1 MKRARRQ
8 QGKGAIDLI
17 EEATHLLRTAPAAT
31 LAAYYTG
38 AIPFILGLLFFWADM
53 SRSAFA
59 NQHLAESA
67 LGVGALFVWMKFWQ
81 AIFARRI
88 RAHIAV
94 EPPAQMNFRRVLNLM
109 VAQTVLQPLGLFVI
123 PLSMVPAIPFS
134 WVYAFYQNVTALAD
148 GDDIG
153 TSGLF
158 KKSWRQATLWPRQ
171 NHLVL
176 LIMLAFGFYIFLNW
190 ATVCLTLPGLFKML
204 FGVESTF
211 SKSPYAMLN
220 TTFFAGMFSL
230 TYLCVDPIL
239 KTIYSLRCFYGEA
252 LQTGEDLKAELK
264 FCAMAPQKLAAIF
277 LILLAIFVA
286 LPATAE
292 EATAPAIPPSD
303 EKLSPVDLDH
313 AITRTIHEPKYTWR
327 MPRDKIIEP
336 DSDESVFAKFFE
348 KIGIMLRQWVRTALE
363 WLDRWLQKFFHNRPN
378 ASSENSA
385 AGYGWIM
392 TVEILLYA
400 LVAGVLAALVIF
412 LFRVWRGRRRTPPA
426 VAEAIFP
433 LPDLADEN
441 IRADQLPEDGWTRLG
456 RELLERGEY
465 RLAMRA
471 FYLASLAYLAG
482 RNLISIARFKSNR
495 DYERELTRR
504 AHSFQN
510 LLAVFGDNLLAFE
523 RVWYGT
529 HEVNRELA
537 GQFALSLEKLKAAG

>member
-8 QGKGAIDLI
+8 QCKGAFDLI
-17 EEATHLLRTAPAAT
+17 EEATHLLRTAPTAT
-31 LAAYYTG
+31 LAVYYTG
-38 AIPFILGLLFFWADM
+38 VIPFILGLLYFWADM
-53 SRSAFA
+53 SRSPFA
-59 NQHLAESA
+59 NQHLTESA

-81 AIFARRI
+81 AIFARRV
-88 RAHIAV
+88 RAHLAA
-94 EPPAQMNFRRVLNLM
+94 EPPAQMNFRRVLNLI
-109 VAQTVLQPLGLFVI
+109 VAQTILQPLGLFVI
-123 PLSMVPAIPFS
+123 PLSMVPAIPFA

-148 GDDIG
+148 GDDTG
-153 TSGLF
+153 ASGLF

-176 LIMLAFGFYIFLNW
+176 LVMLAFAFYIFLNW
-190 ATVCLTLPGLFKML
+190 ATVCLLLPGLFKML

-220 TTFFAGMFSL
+220 TTFFAAMFSL
-230 TYLCVDPIL
+230 SYLCVDPIL
-239 KTIYSLRCFYGEA
+239 KTIYSIRCFYGEA
-252 LQTGEDLKAELK
+252 VQTGEDLKAELK
-264 FCAMAPQKLAAIF
+264 FCAMAPQKLAAIS
-277 LILLAIFVA
+277 LILLAIFFA

-292 EATAPAIPPSD
+292 EATVPGIPPPI
-303 EKLSPVDLDH
+303 EKLSPMDLDR
-313 AITRTIHEPKYTWR
+313 AITQTIHEPKYTWR
-327 MPRDKIIEP
+327 MPRDNIVESE
-336 DSDESVFAKFFE
+336 SDEGIFAKFFE
-348 KIGIMLRQWVRTALE
+348 KVGTMLRKWLREALE
-363 WLDRWLQKFFHNRPN
+363 WLDRWLQKLFHHRPN
-378 ASSENSA
+378 ASSENGTS
-385 AGYGWIM
+385 GYGWIM
-392 TVEILLYA
+392 AVELLLYA
-400 LVAGVLAALVIF
+400 LVAGALATLVIF

-495 DYERELTRR
+495 DYERELNRR

-510 LLAVFGDNLLAFE
+510 LLAIFGDNLLAFE

-529 HEVNRELA
+529 HEANQELV
-537 GQFALSLEKLKAAG
+537 GQFASNLEKLKVAE